1 MAGNWENVL
10 YWIDWVPYVGTV
22 TRCTQSAVQN
32 ITNSV
37 TPEMKE
43 ATAESCLQ
51 DFAFD
56 IIPFGKVA
64 KVGKAAVKGVGKAVA
79 STSKSSIIKA
89 VTTKGVVEAETKG
102 VSKAVE
108 AAEVKAIEKIEVK
121 AVEEAEVK
129 AETKAQ
135 TDEIKALTA
144 KRGRQKVSASVAA
157 ASTSIYAINLVTEED
172 VSKDANDPTLP
183 ILTKGPTI
191 GTVLTEGVSEEYTD
205 TFQDLLKEQDS
216 DNTLAYIGVGIVG
229 LAVVIHFLR

>member
-37 TPEMKE
+37 TPEMK
-43 ATAESCLQ
+43 ATTAEYCVEN
-51 DFAFD
+51 AAMD

-64 KVGKAAVKGVGKAVA
+64 KVGKAAVKGVGKGVERVVA
-79 STSKSSIIKA
+79 STSKSSIVKA
-89 VTTKGVVEAETKG
+89 VTTKGIVEAETKG

-135 TDEIKALTA
+135 TDEIKALAA

-157 ASTSIYAINLVTEED
+157 ASTSIYAINLVTEKD
-172 VSKDANDPTLP
+172 NDANDPTLP
-183 ILTKGPTI
+183 TLTKGPTV
-191 GTVLTEGVSEEYTD
+191 GTVLTEGVSDEYTD
-205 TFQDLLKEQDS
+205 TFQDLFI
-216 DNTLAYIGVGIVG
+216 A
-229 LAVVIHFLR
+229 